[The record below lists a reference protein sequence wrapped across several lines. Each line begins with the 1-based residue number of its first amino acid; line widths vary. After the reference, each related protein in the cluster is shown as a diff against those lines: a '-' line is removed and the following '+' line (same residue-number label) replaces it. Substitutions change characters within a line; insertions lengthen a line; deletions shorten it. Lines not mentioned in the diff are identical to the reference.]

1 MVQLVQ
7 VLRLRNRHQMVPAEV
22 TDFALDSALFV
33 APRRIAELRLESPV
47 RAKSNQALR
56 LLSLMPAQNLLHRT
70 LQVVVAQAPKH
81 ATEIVKC
88 PLMCF
93 QKCLLRGV
101 IVSHM
106 KRSATRHRAHREVVN
121 RLALAPDLGYCFVP
135 IHLRLAAPV
144 VDLRHERLSPR
155 ESELLLTL
163 PHIVPHRRF
172 RYSLRALLL
181 NPFPDAMRRVPLFA
195 RSHLICAQYLVNEL
209 HHRPQPGPVPHRPF
223 ALRRNRTGQCL
234 SHHPPMHPQLL
245 RDCTNRTGPMRVLP
259 PDLFE

>member
-1 MVQLVQ
+1 
-7 VLRLRNRHQMVPAEV
+7 MVPAEV

-121 RLALAPDLGYCFVP
+121 RLALAPDLGHSFVP
-135 IHLRLAAPV
+135 IHLRLAAPFV
-144 VDLRHERLSPR
+144 HLRHKRLSR
-155 ESELLLTL
+155 HKSELLLPL
-163 PHIVPHRRF
+163 PHITAHGRF
-172 RYSLRALLL
+172 RHCVRALLL
-181 NPFPDAMRRVPLFA
+181 DPLPDAMRGVPLFA
-195 RSHLICAQYLVNEL
+195 RSQLICTQNLVNEL
-209 HHRPQPGPVPHRPF
+209 HHRTQPGLVSHRQF
-223 ALRRNRTGQCL
+223 AFRGDRTGQRL
-234 SHHPPMHPQLL
+234 SHHPPMHAQLL
-245 RDCTNRTGPMRVLP
+245 RDRANRTSSMRMFP